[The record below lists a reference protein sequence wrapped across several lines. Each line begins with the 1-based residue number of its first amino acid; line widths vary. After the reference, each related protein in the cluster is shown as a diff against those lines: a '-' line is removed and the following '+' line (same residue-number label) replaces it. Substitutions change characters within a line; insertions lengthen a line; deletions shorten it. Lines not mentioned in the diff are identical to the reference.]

1 MSKPSAHA
9 SGDIPLRALD
19 ALPFADRA
27 RRTLETGVLD
37 LVSGGGA
44 PRLDYAQ
51 PPGDPGLFGP
61 DSVCWRVH
69 ADFTSMLVGGV
80 AALMLQMLHPLA
92 LAGVL
97 DHSDFRRDIL
107 GRLRR
112 TATFVAGTTYG
123 SRHDAESL
131 IARVRRIHRAV
142 VGTAPDGRPYAADD
156 PALLTWIHV
165 AEVHCF
171 LQGYLR
177 YMNGALS
184 VADQDR
190 YYDETALVAEQL
202 GAREIPRSSA
212 AVASYLEAMR
222 PQLSVSERT
231 LMVSR
236 LLLDA
241 PSPSAV
247 TRPFGKLYVL
257 AGIDLLPDWARR
269 LHGFSTLAPLRG
281 PLVEAGVRNVAP
293 LLRWAM
299 REGAARNARRR
310 MGTLGE

>member
-1 MSKPSAHA
+1 MSKPSPPD
-9 SGDIPLRALD
+9 DIPLRALD
-19 ALPFADRA
+19 ALPFAGWVQSRLQA
-27 RRTLETGVLD
+27 TVLD

-61 DSVCWRVH
+61 GSVCWRVH

-112 TATFVAGTTYG
+112 TATFVAGTTYA
-123 SRHDAESL
+123 SRQDAELL
-131 IARVRRIHRAV
+131 IARVRRVHRAV

-177 YMNGALS
+177 YVDGGLS
-184 VADQDR
+184 LADQDR

-202 GAREIPRSSA
+202 GARDIPRSRASVA
-212 AVASYLEAMR
+212 AYLEAMR
-222 PQLSVSERT
+222 PELAVSERT

-241 PSPSAV
+241 PAPSGSV
-247 TRPFGKLYVL
+247 QPFGKLYIL
-257 AGIDLLPDWARR
+257 AGIDLLPSWARR
-269 LHGFSTLAPLRG
+269 LHGFATLAPLRR
-281 PLVEAGVRNVAP
+281 PLVEAGVRSVAP

-310 MGTLGE
+310 VGLG

>member
-1 MSKPSAHA
+1 MPA
-9 SGDIPLRALD
+9 DIPLRALD

-27 RRTLETGVLD
+27 RRVVEATVLN
-37 LVSGGGA
+37 LVTGGGA
-44 PRLDYAQ
+44 PLLDFAQ

-61 DSVCWRVH
+61 GAVCWRVH
-69 ADFTSMLVGGV
+69 SDFTSMLVGGV

-123 SRHDAESL
+123 SRSDAEQL
-131 IARVRRIHRAV
+131 IARVRRIHGAV
-142 VGTAPDGRPYAADD
+142 VGTAPDGRRYAADD

-177 YMNGALS
+177 YVDGGLP
-184 VADQDR
+184 VRDQDR
-190 YYDETALVAEQL
+190 YYDETALVAEKL
-202 GAREIPRSSA
+202 GAREVPRTTA
-212 AVASYLEAMR
+212 AVAAYLEAMR
-222 PQLSVSERT
+222 PELVVSERT
-231 LMVSR
+231 LMVSQ

-241 PSPSAV
+241 PAPSGGV
-247 TRPFGKLYVL
+247 KLVGKLYTL
-257 AGIDLLPDWARR
+257 AGIDLLPAWARR
-269 LHGFSTLAPLRG
+269 LHGFSALATLRRPV
-281 PLVEAGVRNVAP
+281 VETAVLGVAP
-293 LLRWAM
+293 WLRWAM
-299 REGAARNARRR
+299 RSGAAQKARRR
-310 MGTLGE
+310 VGVG